1 MGPAAAAQV
10 GMDAMNAALNPGSS
24 ATSALGAVGREGEVQ
39 EVAGVLVDS
48 IQSAITNAI
57 SPFLRQQQAA
67 IEAVASGMTETKRK
81 IRKQAPASERHSEKL
96 KKQRTELGVV
106 KRKLV
111 DKERQDKNFDRA
123 YQENWD
129 AVQMEF
135 TQIQTHNKELEEPAC
150 LTHC

>member
-10 GMDAMNAALNPGSS
+10 GMDAMNVALNPGSS

-81 IRKQAPASERHSEKL
+81 IRKFQEAGACFPEFSL
-96 KKQRTELGVV
+96 TEFSLMISGCSVT
-106 KRKLV
+106 
-111 DKERQDKNFDRA
+111 
-123 YQENWD
+123 
-129 AVQMEF
+129 EF
-135 TQIQTHNKELEEPAC
+135 SL
-150 LTHC
+150 L

>member
-1 MGPAAAAQV
+1 MV
-10 GMDAMNAALNPGSS
+10 NFLFFFALAPLPSYH
-24 ATSALGAVGREGEVQ
+24 LGARGYTCIVTE
-39 EVAGVLVDS
+39 L
-48 IQSAITNAI
+48 QSAITNAI

>member
-1 MGPAAAAQV
+1 MQ
-10 GMDAMNAALNPGSS
+10 
-24 ATSALGAVGREGEVQ
+24 
-39 EVAGVLVDS
+39 
-48 IQSAITNAI
+48 
-57 SPFLRQQQAA
+57 
-67 IEAVASGMTETKRK
+67 TKRK